1 MDVDLLVKLSNSDA
15 LAGNEDEV
23 RELIQ
28 AECTKYLS
36 ETFRDGLGSLIFH
49 KPGPSGSPKIM
60 FMAHMDEVGFIVR
73 SISDDGLLYVMPIG
87 NVVNTSK
94 DMQLIRIH
102 TSQGKVRGVLNS
114 IRDKSNQVLESYVD
128 IGCSS
133 ENDVRVLGVSEGD
146 FVYFATD
153 ALVHENGIVSGKAM
167 DDRAGCF
174 VLIQAVK
181 ELFDSYPCDIHFAFT
196 SSEEVGA
203 RGGKTVTELVQP
215 DLLVAIDTANY
226 SGLGSG
232 FKNHRILGAGPMLV
246 YYDKTLA
253 PKRRLLSYIQKLLED
268 ANIPYQKD
276 IFAGGGTDA
285 GTGHLVNAGRLAMV
299 LGIPLRYCHGSCSFV
314 QLKDLKTAAHV
325 IQLIC
330 SNFTEEVLRDLTN

>member
-94 DMQLIRIH
+94 DMQLVRIH

-133 ENDVRVLGVSEGD
+133 ENDV
-146 FVYFATD
+146 
-153 ALVHENGIVSGKAM
+153 
-167 DDRAGCF
+167 
-174 VLIQAVK
+174 
-181 ELFDSYPCDIHFAFT
+181 
-196 SSEEVGA
+196 
-203 RGGKTVTELVQP
+203 
-215 DLLVAIDTANY
+215 
-226 SGLGSG
+226 
-232 FKNHRILGAGPMLV
+232 
-246 YYDKTLA
+246 
-253 PKRRLLSYIQKLLED
+253 
-268 ANIPYQKD
+268 
-276 IFAGGGTDA
+276 
-285 GTGHLVNAGRLAMV
+285 
-299 LGIPLRYCHGSCSFV
+299 
-314 QLKDLKTAAHV
+314 
-325 IQLIC
+325 
-330 SNFTEEVLRDLTN
+330 